1 MIIATTVVAMLRLM
15 TGRVL
20 PLPHLLQRGP
30 MPHIN
35 HDPPQAAAAYPP
47 SFPEG
52 TQRERSVAERGRASN
67 YPIGAP
73 RYQGTKAPKHQ
84 GSVLRTPGCDE
95 TTAANRRG
103 ATPRSLRSLAVIR
116 PVLNP
121 APPPPLFG
129 QTLVPFVHPP
139 LPQARLAFQS
149 SIPAIHIHHCGRFI
163 CGSACAAPCRSLPLL
178 LLSLLRGHEV
188 HSVSSLRRGHFS
200 ASDVQFSL
208 VLDSSSPC
216 PLSGCPACASR
227 TPPCRAFLARRR
239 KATKSTGPR

>member
-1 MIIATTVVAMLRLM
+1 MLRLM

-20 PLPHLLQRGP
+20 PLPLLLQRGP

-73 RYQGTKAPKHQ
+73 RYQGTKAPRHQGIKAPRHQSTKVPKHQ

-116 PVLNP
+116 PVLHP

-139 LPQARLAFQS
+139 LAPGPIGFPIFHSRHSYS
-149 SIPAIHIHHCGRFI
+149 SLRSLHLWQRV
-163 CGSACAAPCRSLPLL
+163 CRSLPLPAAAFAIPAEGAR
-178 LLSLLRGHEV
+178 S
-188 HSVSSLRRGHFS
+188 
-200 ASDVQFSL
+200 
-208 VLDSSSPC
+208 
-216 PLSGCPACASR
+216 PLSIFS
-227 TPPCRAFLARRR
+227 PPR
-239 KATKSTGPR
+239 KFVCK